1 MAFIDD
7 LIKAGG
13 YLKTAQMPYEAAG
26 EQIKAIEKAYGQ
38 VAPKVEALKKE
49 AAGAAAFTPF
59 SVKTGTGT
67 TTIGPGGELQQT
79 LAAAP
84 EAIQKGLLGQAQ
96 AMTGAAP
103 VTAQS
108 LFQQMQQ
115 AQAPEI
121 QRQQQ
126 QLAQQLQAQGRGGV
140 QTAMYGGTPEQL
152 AMQKAIQE
160 QQSQNLLSA
169 MQLAPTMQG
178 QQLQNIQAALSGAF
192 TPQAQQLATL
202 TPALQASQIA
212 QSAGLGES
220 EALQKIGM
228 TGLETETAAM
238 KQMSDLEAARVNALA
253 DALQGMFTAEA
264 GASVDFDKTLTS
276 IKDLISKIAGYLP

>member
-67 TTIGPGGELQQT
+67 TTIGPGGALQQT

-169 MQLAPTMQG
+169 MQLAPQLQG
-178 QQLQNIQAALSGAF
+178 QQLSNVQAALAGAY

-202 TPALQASQIA
+202 TPALSAAQIA
-212 QSAGLGES
+212 QSAGASGAEALTNLGIQGLTS
-220 EALQKIGM
+220 EAALQ
-228 TGLETETAAM
+228 
-238 KQMSDLEAARVNALA
+238 SALA
-253 DALQGMFTAEA
+253 ELEKGRASALGTSLSGMFTSDAASRVDYAE
-264 GASVDFDKTLTS
+264 TLTG
-276 IKDLISKIAGYLP
+276 IKDAIQNLLNIFG